1 MMYCVFENVENH
13 AYWQKLFE
21 HNLRLQ
27 ESPGTICRSGAEYQ
41 AGCNPGLVD
50 RRGDHVK
57 IALKYNM
64 ELVAGNFFFTTYTP
78 GTDVLLC
85 YFNYCTGE
93 PLPFLIAGVNDG
105 PECQGP

>member
-1 MMYCVFENVENH
+1 VVPGSPPTIDRTAGTPIHDILVLVYKQRDGRVEMT
-13 AYWQKLFE
+13 E
-21 HNLRLQ
+21 
-27 ESPGTICRSGAEYQ
+27 EYQ
-41 AGCNPGLVD
+41 AGCNPELAD
-50 RRGDHVK
+50 RRDDHVK
-57 IALKYNM
+57 IADKYNM

-93 PLPFLIAGVNDG
+93 PLPFLIPGVNDG